1 MHLRPEFRNFRKKF
15 FNKITKR
22 VRQPA
27 SHLNEIAHF
36 FVQTVFYGINADYG
50 VFFMFFSR
58 ALKCNLLCKKI

>member
-36 FVQTVFYGINADYG
+36 NA
-50 VFFMFFSR
+50 R
-58 ALKCNLLCKKI
+58 EKNIKKTP